1 MAIAIIKYSVETF
14 AFNEENATT
23 ATETMSDEEEQ
34 AIGSEGED
42 EVSDEEEQDEEEAEA
57 EAVEYEQVET
67 EEAEAE
73 VAPEETKTRRP
84 PIERPDDDQ
93 PKEMT
98 EAEQAMMAA
107 KKRHADDEAAKM
119 LDYEERRRREREQQD
134 EELRELKERQ
144 EQRKRQREEEEQEMA
159 ERRRQDDERR
169 RADEEARKKHME
181 EEKRKRDADRMKR
194 QQMMA
199 GSFAAISGDGSGAR
213 NFVIDKSEEAGRK
226 KITNLAG
233 SKDGKEMSKE
243 QKDELRRA
251 YIASVSRKADIS
263 ETLVNDL
270 KQKIHQMHE
279 RICKLEADKYDLEKR
294 HERQEYDLKELHER
308 QLQAARNNAL
318 KKGLDPNEATI
329 SHPPKVNV
337 VSKFDRQTDRRSY
350 GDRRNLFAKPL
361 VKKQPKIARGTARPP
376 PEWGRRDNEELEQ
389 LRKNLEPVKYI
400 ELVKAEGDAARPPV
414 QPIPL
419 VVPQADEVEDADE
432 EASAGA
438 GAEAAGA
445 DDGIEVAAPSE
456 AAAATQK
463 KPKPAPPVPAK

>member
-1 MAIAIIKYSVETF
+1 
-14 AFNEENATT
+14 
-23 ATETMSDEEEQ
+23 
-34 AIGSEGED
+34 EGED

-57 EAVEYEQVET
+57 EAVDYEQVET
-67 EEAEAE
+67 EEE
-73 VAPEETKTRRP
+73 KIFSRTRRP

-169 RADEEARKKHME
+169 RADE
-181 EEKRKRDADRMKR
+181 RKRDADRLKR

-251 YIASVSRKADIS
+251 YLASVSRKADIS
-263 ETLVNDL
+263 ETMVNDL

-308 QLQAARNNAL
+308 QLQAARNSAL

-329 SHPPKVNV
+329 THPPKVNV

-419 VVPQADEVEDADE
+419 VVPQ
-432 EASAGA
+432 
-438 GAEAAGA
+438 
-445 DDGIEVAAPSE
+445 
-456 AAAATQK
+456 
-463 KPKPAPPVPAK
+463 